1 MPHTLYKIH
10 YAHGLAYIGRTNQ
23 KLSDR
28 LRSHFFKKPM
38 HREIDIDA
46 VTLIEYAELPSVAD
60 MYCYEILLINALKP
74 MYNHSDRARDEL
86 SNELATLCSRLE
98 FRPWESPLMEKW
110 KTQIAERDRA
120 AEAERKAEIAREI
133 EQREMRRK
141 RRASEITE
149 DEYYDWVESTEVYK

>member
-10 YAHGLAYIGRTNQ
+10 YANGLAYIGRTKQ

-28 LRSHFFKKPM
+28 LRGHFFKKPM
-38 HREIDIDA
+38 HREIDIEA

-60 MYCYEILLINALKP
+60 VYCYEILLINALKP
-74 MYNHSDRARDEL
+74 MCNHDDKAGDEL

-98 FRPWESPLMEKW
+98 FKPYASPLMEKW
-110 KTQIAERDRA
+110 KAQIAERDRA
-120 AEAERKAEIAREI
+120 DAEERKAEIAREI

-141 RRASEITE
+141 KRAGEITE
-149 DEYYDWVESTEVYK
+149 DEYFDWLEGKTP